1 MALEFLGDAGIYLP
15 QQDGIKFSAVTGGSV
30 REYVVTR
37 AALIAAGAAPTM
49 DPTSL
54 LGFFEQNRAVFEAAA
69 ATVAA
74 SSELWHLVQTED
86 IERARLG
93 LLGVPTA
100 TGKHPLTGRES

>member
-1 MALEFLGDAGIYLP
+1 MTLEFLGDAGIYLP
-15 QQDGIKFSAVTGGSV
+15 QQDGIKFSAVIDGTV

-54 LGFFEQNRAVFEAAA
+54 LGFFEQNRGMFEATAA
-69 ATVAA
+69 GVAA
-74 SSELWHLVQTED
+74 SSELWHLVHAED

-93 LLGVPTA
+93 LLGVSAASST
-100 TGKHPLTGRES
+100 HPRRGREG